1 MHRQRAGNP
10 MLRAPCSTLKKTNDM
25 EQQELQ
31 FEEWYDITIDIL
43 RKEYKYSG
51 PFNADFARTDLYEE
65 GLSPE
70 AAASEFI
77 IAG

>member
-1 MHRQRAGNP
+1 
-10 MLRAPCSTLKKTNDM
+10 M

-51 PFNADFARTDLYEE
+51 PFDADYARTDLYEE

-77 IAG
+77 SE